1 MFVGADQCLED
12 FQELV
17 GEVTGG
23 VVRNVDLN
31 NIYANLLISMRGE
44 RVSTRTS
51 LLSWKDIGLTILTE
65 NWAKHL
71 DFKNDLRE
79 NKAYIFEDR

>member
-1 MFVGADQCLED
+1 VFVGADQCLED

-17 GEVTGG
+17 GEVTAG

-31 NIYANLLISMRGE
+31 NIYANLVISMRGE

-65 NWAKHL
+65 NWAKYL
-71 DFKNDLRE
+71 DSKNDLRE
-79 NKAYIFEDR
+79 NKAYLFKDR